1 MREIEAR
8 LKITGQDRTGRMF
21 STLSGKMDQVDRRA
35 AAFNQRQTAMA
46 RTSMA
51 VMASMARYAGPAALA
66 GAAIYSTKAAAD
78 FEQALFNIEKKS
90 GASREEMAKLR
101 GEIMS
106 LAKELPVSI
115 DEIASG
121 FERGAA
127 AGIPLDELR
136 DFAKLTAGVADAWDS
151 TAEHVGNVFAGFTAG
166 LGMARKDLTSY
177 ASLIND
183 LADSGIADE
192 TDIADFI
199 DRAGAS
205 LKNFGMTPEEIA
217 AYGAA
222 LLNLKM
228 PSEVG
233 ARAMDTLTGKLLAP
247 ENLSPKSSRALVEIV
262 GSMKEFTKLT
272 GNQRLLFFLNRV
284 SGLNNQKRAGLL
296 GALLGEGFDDET
308 MRLVAGLPELM
319 RNLAMAQQH
328 VENPSNSIIESQNKR
343 LSLFNSQLTLLKS
356 NLKGI
361 AIEIGDSLVL
371 PWLNEAMRQV
381 NEALVEMDK
390 RKKAIEGQSPE
401 QVRQDHD
408 KFVKEY
414 LKDNPSTYG
423 SGDLDRANADLAYR
437 EAMKRVGEGKLF
449 DVHEYNIQRRDQKAY
464 QERVSKNADQ
474 YRLYGEGRSGVNNVL
489 EFPGGG
495 TGQPPVPMPRP
506 NVSAEQYRNMRE
518 QYELYGEG
526 RQNINS
532 TNGQRRDL
540 NTSLPR
546 EERRRRLRDADP
558 ASLGMDGMGGI
569 LIEGSRKIESSGEAA
584 GRAIEDGATSIKQAG
599 QDLLTSLLNV
609 ARQIDS
615 AAAKLQ
621 NVRIAGAAIGGQFNV
636 NADRGRSMP
645 ASANAPTGGGGGY

>member
-1 MREIEAR
+1 MREVEAR

-21 STLSGKMDQVDRRA
+21 STLAGKMDQVDRRA

-46 RTSMA
+46 RTTMA

-101 GEIMS
+101 NEVIS

-136 DFAKLTAGVADAWDS
+136 DFPKLTAGVADAWDS

-284 SGLNNQKRAGLL
+284 SALNNQKRAGLL

-328 VENPSNSIIESQNKR
+328 VEKPSNSIIDSQNKR
-343 LSLFNSQLTLLKS
+343 LELFNSQLTLLQN
-356 NLKGI
+356 NLRSI

-371 PWLNEAMRQV
+371 PWLSEAMRQV
-381 NEALVEMDK
+381 NEALAEMDK

-408 KFVKEY
+408 RFVKEY

-437 EAMKRVGEGKLF
+437 EAMKRVGEGKLI
-449 DVHEYNIQRRDQKAY
+449 DVHEYNIQRREDKAY
-464 QERVSKNADQ
+464 QQRVSDNADQ
-474 YRLYGEGRSGVNNVL
+474 YLLYGQGRAGVNNVL

-506 NVSAEQYRNMRE
+506 NASAEQYRNMRE

-526 RQNINS
+526 RANINN

-546 EERRRRLRDADP
+546 EERRRRLREADP

-584 GRAIEDGATSIKQAG
+584 GKAIEDGATSVKQAG
-599 QDLLTSLLNV
+599 QDLLASLLNV

-621 NVRIAGAAIGGQFNV
+621 NVRIAGAAIGGQFN
-636 NADRGRSMP
+636 DRGHSMP
-645 ASANAPTGGGGGY
+645 ASANLPIGGGGGY

>member
-1 MREIEAR
+1 MREVEAR
-8 LKITGQDRTGRMF
+8 LKISAQDRTGRVF
-21 STLSGKMDQVDRRA
+21 NALAGKMDQVNKRA
-35 AAFNQRQTAMA
+35 VAFNQRQTAMA
-46 RTSMA
+46 RTTMA
-51 VMASMARYAGPAALA
+51 VMASMARYAGPAVLA

-106 LAKELPVSI
+106 LAKEMPVSI

-127 AGIPLDELR
+127 AGIPLDEIR
-136 DFAKLTAGVADAWDS
+136 DFAKLAVGVADAWDT

-166 LGMARKDLTSY
+166 LGMARKDLTAF

-228 PSEVG
+228 PAEVG

-284 SGLNNQKRAGLL
+284 SELNNQKRAGLL
-296 GALLGEGFDDET
+296 GAMLGEGFDDET

-319 RNLAMAQQH
+319 RNLAMASKH
-328 VENPSNSIIESQNKR
+328 VENPSNSIVETQNKR
-343 LSLFNSQLTLLKS
+343 LKLFNSQLKILQE

-361 AIEIGDSLVL
+361 GIEMGENLVL
-371 PWLNEAMRQV
+371 PWLNDAMRQV
-381 NEALVEMDK
+381 NEALADMDK
-390 RKKAIEGQSPE
+390 RKKAIEGQSSE
-401 QVRQDHD
+401 HVKQDKD
-408 KFVKEY
+408 RFIADY
-414 LKDNPSTYG
+414 RKDNPSVYG
-423 SGDLDRANADLAYR
+423 SDDLDKANAQKAYR
-437 EAMKRVGEGKLF
+437 EALKQVGEGKLV
-449 DVHEYNIQRRDQKAY
+449 DVHEYNFRQRETKAY
-464 QERVSKNADQ
+464 NARVSAAADQ
-474 YRLYGEGRSGVNNVL
+474 YILYGQGRAGVNNVP
-489 EFPGGG
+489 EFPGRG
-495 TGQPPVPMPRP
+495 TGLPPIPMPRP
-506 NVSAEQYRNMRE
+506 SVSQEQYRNMRE

-526 RQNINS
+526 RENIGN
-532 TNGQRRDL
+532 TNATSRAL
-540 NTSLPR
+540 NGSMSR
-546 EERRRRLRDADP
+546 EERRQRLRDADP
-558 ASLGMDGMGGI
+558 SSLGMEGMGGV
-569 LIEGSRKIESSGEAA
+569 LIEGSKQIETSGEAA
-584 GRAIEDGATSIKQAG
+584 GRAIEQGGKDGATALS
-599 QDLLTSLLNV
+599 SV
-609 ARQIDS
+609 ADELR
-615 AAAKLQ
+615 
-621 NVRIAGAAIGGQFNV
+621 RAGAEVAAMIAKAMRTAPAGDGRMMV
-636 NADRGRSMP
+636 NADLGRSMP
-645 ASANAPTGGGGGY
+645 PSANRPGGGGGGY